1 MGLTGYYRRFIPN
14 YATIAAGITDLLR
27 KPTFSWTAGATISFH
42 KLKEAMASLVTLTL
56 PDFTD
61 SFEVTTDASN
71 IAIGTVLS
79 QKDHPIAFFSK
90 RLCSRMQVASAYI
103 RELFAIIEAVKK
115 WRQYLI
121 ARRFQIFTDQRSL
134 KHLLSQVVQML
145 EQYKWATKLLGYDFE
160 IIYKPDK
167 ENIVAD
173 ALSRIDQPHIL
184 ALSATDPSW
193 ISDLRSFYNTTDGK
207 NLVQKI
213 LNKSTGSDTFH
224 VHNGLLYHH

>member
-1 MGLTGYYRRFIPN
+1 
-14 YATIAAGITDLLR
+14 
-27 KPTFSWTAGATISFH
+27 
-42 KLKEAMASLVTLTL
+42 
-56 PDFTD
+56 
-61 SFEVTTDASN
+61 
-71 IAIGTVLS
+71 
-79 QKDHPIAFFSK
+79 
-90 RLCSRMQVASAYI
+90 MQVASAYI